1 MSGKLQEKTIGELTV
16 TVKADVQ
23 DALKGIK
30 VLNGELEL
38 RETTQI
44 LKQDESIDIEVM
56 RANAQETA

>member
-30 VLNGELEL
+30 ALNGELEL

-44 LKQDESIDIEVM
+44 VNLPPLKWEASWK
-56 RANAQETA
+56 T